1 MWVALSALHMFL
13 IISSLKDFWQL
24 KLLLGEAPTNTA
36 VFHGHAEPSLFIY
49 TFTGYFFSPHYTHT
63 QRCTKYNTGNL
74 GDFPGGPDVKNLPA
88 IRKTRFDAWVGMMPW
103 RRNGYPLQC
112 SCLESSMDRGAW

>member
-49 TFTGYFFSPHYTHT
+49 TFTGYFFHLTIHTH
-63 QRCTKYNTGNL
+63 
-74 GDFPGGPDVKNLPA
+74 
-88 IRKTRFDAWVGMMPW
+88 
-103 RRNGYPLQC
+103 
-112 SCLESSMDRGAW
+112 RGARSTIQATLGTSLVAWM